1 MTVLEQIIEQFDDE
15 ELLIANGLD
24 EAVVGIVPKTMQLV
38 YDTDKIIEILMN
50 RDGMSEEDAFE
61 YFHYN
66 IEGAY
71 VGEKTPIIML
81 TYDLKT
87 KK

>member
-1 MTVLEQIIEQFDDE
+1 MTVLEQIIEQFSDE
-15 ELLIANGLD
+15 EFLVADGLD
-24 EAVVGIVPKTMQLV
+24 EALVGIVPKTMQLV

-61 YFHYN
+61 YFYYN

-71 VGEKTPIIML
+71 VGEETPIFIM
-81 TYDLKT
+81 TYGVH
-87 KK
+87 

>member
-1 MTVLEQIIEQFDDE
+1 MTVLEQIIEQFDEE
-15 ELLIANGLD
+15 ELLIAVGLD

-50 RDGMSEEDAFE
+50 RDGMSEEDAFD
-61 YFHYN
+61 YFYYN

-81 TYDLKT
+81 AYGVH
-87 KK
+87 

>member
-1 MTVLEQIIEQFDDE
+1 MTVLEQIIEQFDEE
-15 ELLIANGLD
+15 ELLIANGFD

-38 YDTDKIIEILMN
+38 YDTDKIIKILMN
-50 RDGMSEEDAFE
+50 RDGMSEEEAFD
-61 YFHYN
+61 YFYYN

-81 TYDLKT
+81 TYGT
-87 KK
+87 H

>member
-1 MTVLEQIIEQFDDE
+1 MTVLEQIIEQFDEE
-15 ELLIANGLD
+15 ELLIADGLD

-50 RDGMSEEDAFE
+50 RDGLSEEDAFD
-61 YFHYN
+61 YFYYN

-81 TYDLKT
+81 AYGVLGD
-87 KK
+87 

>member
-15 ELLIANGLD
+15 ELLIANGFD

-50 RDGMSEEDAFE
+50 RDGMSEEEAFD
-61 YFHYN
+61 YFYYN

-81 TYDLKT
+81 SYDLKT